1 MRFDI
6 SDLRIFVNVVEGKSI
21 TRGAEMS
28 HRAVA
33 SISARIKDMES
44 DLQTPLLVR
53 EHNGVA
59 PTEAGRKLL
68 GYAYRL
74 LREMQNMSDD
84 MADYARRARGYVK
97 LCCNSLTLQELL
109 PDVVGDFLERHPAIS
124 LSIDDVVNDSVV
136 RMVADGRAEVGI
148 VAEPVDRMKLEIS
161 PFYSERYVMVLP
173 TDWPD
178 SEPRRARF
186 ADFLD
191 YEFVGPGRG
200 TWMNTQLQQHA
211 IENGMSLK
219 TRVHVRSFPMTCAFA
234 ARGLGIGIVPSLV
247 AKRLQ
252 PQLRFR
258 IAELDDEWAALN
270 LVICTRRRAELSSD
284 AAILVDYLTHRYQ
297 PS

>member
-33 SISARIKDMES
+33 SISARIKAMES

-68 GYAYRL
+68 AYAYRL
-74 LREMQNMSDD
+74 LREMQSMSDD
-84 MADYARRARGYVK
+84 MADYARRAKGYVK

-136 RMVADGRAEVGI
+136 RKVADGRAEVGI
-148 VAEPVDRMKLEIS
+148 VAEPVDRMELEIS

-173 TDWPD
+173 TNWPD
-178 SEPRRARF
+178 GETRRARF

-219 TRVHVRSFPMTCAFA
+219 TRVHARSFPMTCAFA

-258 IAELDDEWAALN
+258 IAELDDEWAALD
-270 LVICTRRRAELSSD
+270 LVICMRRRSELSSD

-297 PS
+297 PV